1 MKQYIYLRDLMR
13 ERNIKA
19 SYLAEKIGVSAATL
33 NRKIQGKIRFLERDI
48 KIILNEF
55 DDMSYEN
62 LFKTKDISI
71 VIVNGK
77 KFTVSTSTASE
88 VIEILKKEVS

>member
-1 MKQYIYLRDLMR
+1 MR